1 MKLFISPT
9 PPEGSRQ
16 RIQFPVF
23 PLRIIYT
30 ITGSRRKTKAVIL
43 ADSHGFH
50 LSGEESVKA
59 AVAIR
64 ETKPAPAMSRFH
76 LPAVRGRNTDTDIS
90 NCREVSRPLKSKEAL
105 RRRRKRVMQTR
116 YSIPVRRIPARIRL
130 TADTSFRLWCILE
143 SDLPASGCRWKRQEP
158 G

>member
-43 ADSHGFH
+43 AEATVFICP
-50 LSGEESVKA
+50 ERKSVKA

-64 ETKPAPAMSRFH
+64 ETKPAPAMSSSIC
-76 LPAVRGRNTDTDIS
+76 PAVRGSIQTLKVKGGIEKEKEKGHADKIQYSRKKKSCQDTAYGQTLLS
-90 NCREVSRPLKSKEAL
+90 VSGA
-105 RRRRKRVMQTR
+105 
-116 YSIPVRRIPARIRL
+116 
-130 TADTSFRLWCILE
+130 F
-143 SDLPASGCRWKRQEP
+143 
-158 G
+158 